1 LLPLDFGYLSVKIV
15 SKVFEGLF
23 SALIGDP
30 SRQPSNVFSAV
41 AQPIYFAHDTV
52 LITGGSVRN
61 LFCGGGVALSR
72 WCLALCVPAICEFY
86 GRSPWCLVTIL

>member
-1 LLPLDFGYLSVKIV
+1 LLPLDCGDLSVKIV

-23 SALIGDP
+23 NAAIGDP

-52 LITGGSVRN
+52 LITGGS
-61 LFCGGGVALSR
+61 GATS
-72 WCLALCVPAICEFY
+72 LAGAA
-86 GRSPWCLVTIL
+86 